1 MFFNILEVG
10 HYFAS
15 PNRCSCAV
23 FYGVVCI
30 YTQMCGGLQTSSSS
44 VFVAQFWLE
53 CGPNNFLLQKIAI
66 VKQRR
71 KLLCVKKSLKHR
83 TGEASRLQALS
94 TQPPQSPLQLV
105 WNSQTPDGAI
115 ALASLLDNSKL
126 LKKTTGATGSNN
138 SLKKI
143 SSVWKTARKRL
154 YLGIYT
160 QKLNDLTKSHNNKQR

>member
-53 CGPNNFLLQKIAI
+53 CGPNNFLLQKLP
-66 VKQRR
+66 
-71 KLLCVKKSLKHR
+71 LLNKDENCCAWKKSK
-83 TGEASRLQALS
+83 ASQRLQAI
-94 TQPPQSPLQLV
+94 TQPQSPLQLV
-105 WNSQTPDGAI
+105 RNSQTPDGAI

-126 LKKTTGATGSNN
+126 LKKLPGRGEAITHY
-138 SLKKI
+138 KKI
-143 SSVWKTARKRL
+143 SPVRNCSETCVFIRACT
-154 YLGIYT
+154 G
-160 QKLNDLTKSHNNKQR
+160 KS